1 MKQRDDKTNDL
12 VVSADKSIFPQL
24 CDVEPQLFPSV
35 AMSVLTTLFTFTLL
49 LLQISPQFARVW
61 ARSRC
66 VLARGRVIC
75 PTDPDS
81 HFNVQIELM
90 DSDALPWETDDVM
103 GRGTTDLL
111 GNYTV
116 HGCASDFGAWN
127 DPDPYILI
135 THRCPQMGHDISVV
149 KRKHRIPIDRIYLP
163 QEVNVET
170 TRLDCDDDCEI

>member
-1 MKQRDDKTNDL
+1 MLPSPTHL
-12 VVSADKSIFPQL
+12 FVFVVFFLKIS
-24 CDVEPQLFPSV
+24 
-35 AMSVLTTLFTFTLL
+35 LL
-49 LLQISPQFARVW
+49 SARVW
-61 ARSRC
+61 ARSQC

-103 GRGTTDLL
+103 GSATTDLL
-111 GNYTV
+111 GNFSV
-116 HGCASDFGAWN
+116 RGCASDFGLWN
-127 DPDPYILI
+127 DPDPYLLI

-163 QEVNVET
+163 EEVQVET
-170 TRLDCDDDCEI
+170 TRLDCDDNCEI